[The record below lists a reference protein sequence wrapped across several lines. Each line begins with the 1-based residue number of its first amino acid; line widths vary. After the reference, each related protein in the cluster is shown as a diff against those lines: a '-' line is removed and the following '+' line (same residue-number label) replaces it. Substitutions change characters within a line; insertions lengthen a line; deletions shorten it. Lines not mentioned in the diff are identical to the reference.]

1 MKDYLCSV
9 RNFVLLCLAF
19 FFSSVSVDTDSP
31 VDLIC
36 LANGS
41 HICFSQSSSFTC
53 GCYKDIEAHL
63 VFWRFSNWPQF
74 WESKIVRIINVYSA
88 FSTRKD
94 QFIGTQD
101 IFYHNGDHPQL
112 THHYNL
118 LRRYIV
124 DRHCSIHY
132 HHCIH
137 VHQGRSWRKAS
148 GDIFLRTHPRN
159 DHSPQWTLRPKRH
172 IFAIVNFVVIILC
185 LFS

>member
-19 FFSSVSVDTDSP
+19 SFSSVSVDIYSP

-88 FSTRKD
+88 FSTRNFGVGPIYWD
-94 QFIGTQD
+94 T
-101 IFYHNGDHPQL
+101 
-112 THHYNL
+112 
-118 LRRYIV
+118 RYT
-124 DRHCSIHY
+124 
-132 HHCIH
+132 
-137 VHQGRSWRKAS
+137 
-148 GDIFLRTHPRN
+148 L
-159 DHSPQWTLRPKRH
+159 PQWWLSSTDPSLQSFTSLHRWSS
-172 IFAIVNFVVIILC
+172 L
-185 LFS
+185 